1 MARGKSRL
9 SGVLDSE
16 DTQVM
21 VEAWRQLGL
30 SIDWDRENACL
41 SIDGCGGSPP
51 RPVGDL
57 FIANSGTSIRF
68 LTAALAATHG
78 NYRLDGVE
86 RMRQRPIEDLLEGL
100 RSLGADVGSENETH
114 SDCPPV
120 RIRARGLQG
129 GLTEV
134 AGDISSQFLSGLLMA
149 APYAQ
154 NDVTIRVKG
163 ELVSQPYVDM
173 TLRVM
178 ESFGIEVEQQA
189 KDFYSIRAPQAYR
202 AIDYSIEPDAS
213 AASYFWAIAAITGGR
228 VRVEGLDF
236 ASMQGDV
243 EFVRVL
249 ELMGCEV
256 VSSEGLIEVSGGTLR
271 GIDIDMNKISDT
283 VQTIAPVA
291 LFAEGPTRIRGV
303 AHNRHKETDRISDL
317 ACELRKLGA
326 EILEHPDGLTIIP
339 RALHGT
345 ILETYRD
352 HRMAMGLSLVG
363 LRIAGTKIQDPR
375 CTGKTFP
382 DFFEVVGKLIGQ
394 SPRYE

>member
-1 MARGKSRL
+1 
-9 SGVLDSE
+9 
-16 DTQVM
+16 M

-30 SIDWDRENACL
+30 SIDWDRESAL
-41 SIDGCGGSPP
+41 LTIDGCSGSPP
-51 RPVGDL
+51 QPFGDL

-78 NYRLDGVE
+78 DYRLDGVQ
-86 RMRQRPIEDLLEGL
+86 RMRQRPIEDLLVGL

-114 SDCPPV
+114 LNCPPV

-154 NDVTIRVKG
+154 HDVTIRVRG
-163 ELVSQPYVDM
+163 ELVSRPYVDM
-173 TLRVM
+173 TIRVM
-178 ESFGIEVEQQA
+178 ESFGIEVEEQA
-189 KDFYSIRAPQAYR
+189 EDLYSIRAPRTYR
-202 AIDYSIEPDAS
+202 GMDYSIEPDAS
-213 AASYFWAIAAITGGR
+213 AASYFWAIAAIAGGS

-236 ASMQGDV
+236 TSMQGDV
-243 EFVRVL
+243 EFARVL
-249 ELMGCEV
+249 ERMGCSV
-256 VSSEGLIEVSGGTLR
+256 VSGEGWIEVSGGTLH

-303 AHNRHKETDRISDL
+303 SHNRHKETDRISDL

-326 EILEHPDGLTIIP
+326 EIIEHPDGLTITP
-339 RALHGT
+339 RSLRGAT
-345 ILETYRD
+345 LETYRD

-363 LRIAGTKIQDPR
+363 LRLAGTKIQDPR

-382 DFFEVVGKLIGQ
+382 DFFEVVGQLIGQ